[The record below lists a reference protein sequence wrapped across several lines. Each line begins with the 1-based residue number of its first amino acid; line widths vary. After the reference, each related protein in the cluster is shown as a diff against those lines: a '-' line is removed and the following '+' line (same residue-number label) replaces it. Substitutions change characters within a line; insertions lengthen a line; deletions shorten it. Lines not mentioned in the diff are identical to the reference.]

1 MGGSLD
7 GWKYAWMKAWMD
19 GGEIHYLGEASHTEL
34 KDSCRV
40 LVSTYWVLPVIRAAE
55 VSHACKMIKHGSV
68 ANGPTL
74 GLHHGLIQET

>member
-1 MGGSLD
+1 MDGSLD

-40 LVSTYWVLPVIRAAE
+40 LVSTCCGALNDQGLQR
-55 VSHACKMIKHGSV
+55 SL
-68 ANGPTL
+68 TL
-74 GLHHGLIQET
+74 VR